1 MNAIKKTGQS
11 MGILTLFILFF
22 EKISDI
28 YVSELPSCNKEA
40 QRFVMLFII
49 GLMFY
54 LFSTVYYK
62 NFSIM
67 DNESI
72 RNGVKYGGLVLTAKI
87 TINYWTQMNDQLK
100 LMVISII
107 FGWLLYFSQH
117 TDTIIITDNNNDN
130 NVNK

>member
-1 MNAIKKTGQS
+1 
-11 MGILTLFILFF
+11 
-22 EKISDI
+22 
-28 YVSELPSCNKEA
+28 
-40 QRFVMLFII
+40 
-49 GLMFY
+49 
-54 LFSTVYYK
+54 
-62 NFSIM
+62 M

-117 TDTIIITDNNNDN
+117 TDTIVITNDN
-130 NVNK
+130 NDVDNDDVNE